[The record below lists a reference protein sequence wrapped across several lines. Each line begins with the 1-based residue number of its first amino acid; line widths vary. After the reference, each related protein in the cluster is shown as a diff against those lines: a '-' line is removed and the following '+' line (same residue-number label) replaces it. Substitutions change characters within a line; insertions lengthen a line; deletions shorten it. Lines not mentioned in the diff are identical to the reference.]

1 MKMNTKTQK
10 SGVKVRESVGSR
22 IFTII
27 NTLIL
32 AFLALICILPLI
44 NILAISLSS
53 NAAATA
59 GLVKLLPVDFTLKSY
74 EYVAKRAAFWKSLGV
89 TVIRCLLG
97 VSLNVIMCVLVAYP
111 LSKDNRKLKLRTV
124 YTWFFFI
131 TMLINAGLI
140 PWYMTIKSVHL
151 GAGAS
156 GSSARIQ
163 RGADA
168 EFFPGD
174 TGGAGGG
181 RFHGRSRPLEYHG
194 QDLCAA
200 VQGQHCHHL
209 PVRAGLSL
217 EFLV

>member
-10 SGVKVRESVGSR
+10 SGVKVKESVGSR

-151 GAGAS
+151 LGTIWALVLPGAVPY
-156 GSSARIQ
+156 SAW
-163 RGADA
+163 
-168 EFFPGD
+168 
-174 TGGAGGG
+174 
-181 RFHGRSRPLEYHG
+181 
-194 QDLCAA
+194 C
-200 VQGQHCHHL
+200 
-209 PVRAGLSL
+209 
-217 EFLV
+217 